1 MICVS
6 LSKTYRMHKLGK
18 YRESDRMSD
27 LINDNYNTLS
37 VLSRFNIPLGFEDR
51 EIGQVCR
58 MNGVD
63 TATFLAVVNMLADKD
78 GACDVKYGFSLE
90 AMMGYLHSA
99 HDYFLDFRLPSIR
112 TELTEAL
119 KNSRGDIS
127 QAIMRFFDDYCDE
140 VRKHMEYE
148 ELNVFPYVRGLIE
161 GRRRTEYNIAIFRK
175 QHDQVEAKLAE
186 LKNIIIKYYPGNST
200 NELNAV
206 LFDIFSCE
214 QDLASHNRVEDA
226 LFVPAIV
233 ELEKNG

>member
-1 MICVS
+1 
-6 LSKTYRMHKLGK
+6 
-18 YRESDRMSD
+18 MSD
-27 LINDNYNTLS
+27 LINDNYRTLS

-51 EIGQVCR
+51 EIGQVCS

-63 TATFLAVVNMLADKD
+63 TATFLAVVNLLVDD
-78 GACDVKYGFSLE
+78 EECDVKYDFSLE
-90 AMMGYLHSA
+90 AMIGYLHNA

-112 TELTEAL
+112 SELIEAL

-127 QAIMRFFDDYCDE
+127 QAIIRFFDEYCAE
-140 VRKHMEYE
+140 VRGHMEYE
-148 ELNVFPYVRGLIE
+148 ERNVFPYVRGLIA
-161 GRRRTEYNIAIFRK
+161 GRREKAYNIGIFRK
-175 QHDQVEAKLAE
+175 RHDSVEAKLAE
-186 LKNIIIKYYPGNST
+186 LKNIIIKYYPGNNT
-200 NELNAV
+200 NELSVV

>member
-1 MICVS
+1 
-6 LSKTYRMHKLGK
+6 
-18 YRESDRMSD
+18 MSD
-27 LINDNYNTLS
+27 LINDNYRTLS

-63 TATFLAVVNMLADKD
+63 TATFLAVVNMLVDEEETCD
-78 GACDVKYGFSLE
+78 GKYGFSLE

-112 TELTEAL
+112 IELTEAL

-127 QAIMRFFDDYCDE
+127 QAIIRFFDDYCAE
-140 VRKHMEYE
+140 VRSHMDYE
-148 ELNVFPYVRGLIE
+148 ECNVFPYVRGLIA
-161 GRRRTEYNIAIFRK
+161 GRRTAGYNIDIFRRR
-175 QHDQVEAKLAE
+175 HDSVEAKLAE
-186 LKNIIIKYYPGNST
+186 LKNIIIKYYPGDNT

-233 ELEKNG
+233 ELEKEWADPSK

>member
-1 MICVS
+1 
-6 LSKTYRMHKLGK
+6 
-18 YRESDRMSD
+18 MSD
-27 LINDNYNTLS
+27 LINDNYRTLS

-51 EIGQVCR
+51 EIGEVCR

-63 TATFLAVVNMLADKD
+63 TATFLAVVNILVDEEESCD
-78 GACDVKYGFSLE
+78 GKYDFSLE
-90 AMMGYLHSA
+90 AMIGYLHSS

-112 TELTEAL
+112 SELTEAL
-119 KNSRGDIS
+119 RKSRDDIS
-127 QAIMRFFDDYCDE
+127 QVIIRFFDDYCAE
-140 VRKHMEYE
+140 VRRHMEYE
-148 ELNVFPYVRGLIE
+148 EQNVFPYVRGLIA
-161 GRRRTEYNIAIFRK
+161 GRRASEYNIDIFRK
-175 QHDQVEAKLAE
+175 KHDQVEAKLAE